1 MLTSLLHPPR
11 AAWTPSATLMGLPPL
26 SLLPSPPLQL
36 AVGPAPTRWTW
47 RLRRRGACARTAW
60 GWPAA
65 SCCCSKPRPHGPG
78 HTLGYGG
85 VCSQRGALLT
95 PLHQW

>member
-11 AAWTPSATLMGLPPL
+11 AATLLGPPPVSPASPPS

-47 RLRRRGACARTAW
+47 RRRRRGACVRTAW
-60 GWPAA
+60 GWPAG
-65 SCCCSKPRPHGPG
+65 SCCCSKPHPTSLATPWTNMAHG
-78 HTLGYGG
+78 
-85 VCSQRGALLT
+85 GACL
-95 PLHQW
+95 